1 MCEIYFISEKKLKIC
16 KHFYENIIVFQNND
30 TVTNL
35 DLEDDG
41 IEAEGAK
48 AIAEMLEINTN
59 IVDVV
64 SGCCYSSILH
74 QSVLCCGD
82 FNLRWYGT
90 VDTSML

>member
-1 MCEIYFISEKKLKIC
+1 M
-16 KHFYENIIVFQNND
+16 
-30 TVTNL
+30 TNL

-64 SGCCYSSILH
+64 SILSSTNQCYAVVTFI
-74 QSVLCCGD
+74 
-82 FNLRWYGT
+82 
-90 VDTSML
+90 

>member
-1 MCEIYFISEKKLKIC
+1 M
-16 KHFYENIIVFQNND
+16 
-30 TVTNL
+30 TNL

-64 SGCCYSSILH
+64 SRCCYSSKIYH
-74 QSVLCCGD
+74 PPISA
-82 FNLRWYGT
+82 
-90 VDTSML
+90 MLW

>member
-1 MCEIYFISEKKLKIC
+1 MIMCEIYFISEKNFKFVNNFWKYNL
-16 KHFYENIIVFQNND
+16 FQNND

-64 SGCCYSSILH
+64 SILSSTNQCYAVVTFI
-74 QSVLCCGD
+74 
-82 FNLRWYGT
+82 
-90 VDTSML
+90 

>member
-1 MCEIYFISEKKLKIC
+1 MIMCEIYFISEKNFKFVKKKIE
-16 KHFYENIIVFQNND
+16 KYIFFQNND

-64 SGCCYSSILH
+64 SRCCYSSIIH
-74 QSVLCCGD
+74 QSDECYAVVT
-82 FNLRWYGT
+82 FI
-90 VDTSML
+90 

>member
-1 MCEIYFISEKKLKIC
+1 M
-16 KHFYENIIVFQNND
+16 
-30 TVTNL
+30 TNL

-64 SGCCYSSILH
+64 SRYYYQWKLT
-74 QSVLCCGD
+74 LT
-82 FNLRWYGT
+82 LW
-90 VDTSML
+90 L